1 MDARRVEKIAKG
13 FANHWRVDI
22 LVLLEKKPNLSL
34 FNVTDELNANFK
46 TISEHLRRLTGA
58 GLVMKRNRG
67 ARVEH
72 SLTDLGRKALK
83 FLRTLE

>member
-1 MDARRVEKIAKG
+1 MDARKMEKIAKG

-22 LVLLEKKPNLSL
+22 LVLLDKRPNLSL
-34 FNVTDELNANFK
+34 FNITTELNANFK

-58 GLVMKRNRG
+58 GLVAKRNRG
-67 ARVEH
+67 AWVEH
-72 SLTDLGRKALK
+72 SLTDLGRKTLK